1 VSEEEEE
8 SGEEELGLE
17 ESGLEVA
24 EVVSP
29 HSNWSLTTTNPPSPP
44 GLVERRQEILVL
56 RREKELRYSTVQY
69 SRLLYCTDCNVH
81 YCIVLYYNEL
91 YSTVLYNRVLY

>member
-24 EVVSP
+24 EVVSGTVLFYTAYCNRP
-29 HSNWSLTTTNPPSPP
+29 HATC
-44 GLVERRQEILVL
+44 
-56 RREKELRYSTVQY
+56 TVIY
-69 SRLLYCTDCNVH
+69 TSLLYSS
-81 YCIVLYYNEL
+81 VLHN
-91 YSTVLYNRVLY
+91 T